1 MAEERRVVEAPE
13 REEKVDLS
21 KAVPHLA
28 ERQIVK
34 GTVVR
39 VDTEGVLV
47 DVGAKS
53 EGIIPTKEMSKP
65 GAADE
70 VSVGDR
76 IDVMVLRTEGE
87 EGNIILSKRRA
98 DVEMAWRRIQDAL
111 HSGKVLHAMVVD
123 KVKGGLVVD
132 LGLRGFVPGSHVDL
146 TQAKGRRFEWFVGQS
161 IPLKVLEVDRGKGR
175 AVLSH
180 KQAVDD
186 VRKKSKADLLATLQE
201 GEVVEGAVKR
211 LTDFGAFVDLGG
223 ADGLLPISEMS
234 WTYIK
239 HPSEVLRR
247 NQHVKVQVLRVDR
260 EAGRISL
267 GLKQILDDP
276 WQSVSERIRSGDVV
290 RGKVV
295 RTVASGAFVRLGDLD
310 AFVPISELAEKR
322 VGKVEDVVKPGDA
335 VEALVMEIRPDERRM
350 TLSIRRMER
359 DRERK
364 RVRDVLKAQQ
374 DEGRV
379 TIGDIAGALLQQA
392 VARQTDGEPP
402 AAPEAPGESET
413 PDAAHGEEPPER

>member
-1 MAEERRVVEAPE
+1 MMGEERHAVETAE

-21 KAVPHLA
+21 KAVPQLA
-28 ERQIVK
+28 ERQIIQ

-53 EGIIPTKEMSKP
+53 EGLIPAQEMSKP
-65 GAADE
+65 GAAPD
-70 VSVGDR
+70 VTVGDR
-76 IDVMVLRTEGE
+76 IDVMVLHTEGD
-87 EGNIILSKRRA
+87 EGNIILSKHRA
-98 DVEMAWRRIQDAL
+98 DVEMAWRRIQEVQEA
-111 HSGKVLHAMVVD
+111 GQVLHAMVVD

-180 KQAVDD
+180 RLAVED
-186 VRKKSKADLLATLQE
+186 VRKKAKEDLFASLRE
-201 GEVVEGAVKR
+201 GQVVEGTVKR
-211 LTDFGAFVDLGG
+211 LTDFGAFIDLGG

-247 NQHVKVQVLRVDR
+247 NQRVRVQVLRADR
-260 EAGRISL
+260 ETGRISL

-276 WQSVSERIRSGDVV
+276 WQSAQEHFHSGDVV
-290 RGKVV
+290 RGKIV

-310 AFVPISELAEKR
+310 AFLPISELAEKR
-322 VGKVEDVVKPGDA
+322 VAKVEDVVKSGDA
-335 VEALVMEIRPDERRM
+335 IEAMVAEIRPDERRM
-350 TLSIRRMER
+350 TLSIRKMER
-359 DRERK
+359 DKERR
-364 RVRDVLKAQQ
+364 RVRDVLKAQE

-379 TIGDIAGALLQQA
+379 TIGDIAGDLLQQA
-392 VARQTDGEPP
+392 VSPRKNGE
-402 AAPEAPGESET
+402 GES
-413 PDAAHGEEPPER
+413 PES

>member
-1 MAEERRVVEAPE
+1 
-13 REEKVDLS
+13 VD
-21 KAVPHLA
+21 
-28 ERQIVK
+28 E
-34 GTVVR
+34 
-39 VDTEGVLV
+39 
-47 DVGAKS
+47 
-53 EGIIPTKEMSKP
+53 
-65 GAADE
+65 
-70 VSVGDR
+70 
-76 IDVMVLRTEGE
+76 
-87 EGNIILSKRRA
+87 
-98 DVEMAWRRIQDAL
+98 
-111 HSGKVLHAMVVD
+111 
-123 KVKGGLVVD
+123 
-132 LGLRGFVPGSHVDL
+132 
-146 TQAKGRRFEWFVGQS
+146 
-161 IPLKVLEVDRGKGR
+161 
-175 AVLSH
+175 
-180 KQAVDD
+180 

-211 LTDFGAFVDLGG
+211 LTDFGAFIDLGG

-267 GLKQILDDP
+267 GLKQILEDP
-276 WQSVSERIRSGDVV
+276 WQSVTERIRSGDVV

-295 RTVASGAFVRLGDLD
+295 RTVASGAFVRLGELD

-392 VARQTDGEPP
+392 VARRPDGETP
-402 AAPEAPGESET
+402 APTEAVEPEVPEE
-413 PDAAHGEEPPER
+413 AHREEEEPSES

>member
-1 MAEERRVVEAPE
+1 MADERRVIEVPE

-65 GAADE
+65 GTADE

-111 HSGKVLHAMVVD
+111 QAGTVLHAMVVD

-180 KQAVDD
+180 KQAVDE
-186 VRKKSKADLLATLQE
+186 VRKRSKADLLASLQE
-201 GEVVEGAVKR
+201 GEVVEGTVKR
-211 LTDFGAFVDLGG
+211 LTDFGAFIDLGG

-247 NQHVKVQVLRVDR
+247 NQHLKVQVLRVDR
-260 EAGRISL
+260 EAARISL

-276 WQSVSERIRSGDVV
+276 WQSITEHTRSGDVV

-310 AFVPISELAEKR
+310 AFLPISELADKR
-322 VGKVEDVVKPGDA
+322 VGKVEDVVKPGDT
-335 VEALVMEIRPDERRM
+335 VEALVMEIRPEERRM

-364 RVRDVLKAQQ
+364 RVREVLKAQQ

-392 VARQTDGEPP
+392 VGPRPDGETP
-402 AAPEAPGESET
+402 AASEAADEPEAPEPEH
-413 PDAAHGEEPPER
+413 DAER

>member
-1 MAEERRVVEAPE
+1 MVGEERQAVETAE

-21 KAVPHLA
+21 KAIPQLA
-28 ERQIVK
+28 ERQIIQ

-53 EGIIPTKEMSKP
+53 EGLIPAQEMSKP
-65 GAADE
+65 GASPD

-76 IDVMVLRTEGE
+76 IDVMVLSTEGD

-98 DVEMAWRRIQDAL
+98 DVEMAWRRIQEAQEA
-111 HSGKVLHAMVVD
+111 GQVLHAMVVD

-161 IPLKVLEVDRGKGR
+161 IPLKVLEVDRVKGR

-180 KQAVDD
+180 RLAVED
-186 VRKKSKADLLATLQE
+186 VRKKAKEDLFTSLRE
-201 GEVVEGAVKR
+201 GNVVEGTVKR
-211 LTDFGAFVDLGG
+211 LTDFGAFIDLGG

-247 NQHVKVQVLRVDR
+247 NQHVRVQVLRADR

-276 WQSVSERIRSGDVV
+276 WQNAQARFRSGDVV
-290 RGKVV
+290 QGKVV

-310 AFVPISELAEKR
+310 AFIPISELAEKR
-322 VGKVEDVVKPGDA
+322 TAKVEDVVKPGDA
-335 VEALVMEIRPDERRM
+335 IEAMVAEIRPDERRM
-350 TLSIRRMER
+350 TLSIRKMER
-359 DRERK
+359 DKERR
-364 RVRDVLKAQQ
+364 RVRDVMKAQE

-379 TIGDIAGALLQQA
+379 TIGDIAGDLLQQA
-392 VARQTDGEPP
+392 VSPRKNGE
-402 AAPEAPGESET
+402 GESQ
-413 PDAAHGEEPPER
+413 DS

>member
-1 MAEERRVVEAPE
+1 MMGEERHAVETAE

-21 KAVPHLA
+21 KAVPQLS
-28 ERQIVK
+28 ERQIIQ

-53 EGIIPTKEMSKP
+53 EGLIPAQEMSKP
-65 GAADE
+65 GAAPD
-70 VSVGDR
+70 VNVGDR
-76 IDVMVLRTEGE
+76 IDVMVLRTEGD

-98 DVEMAWRRIQDAL
+98 DVEMAWRRIQEAQEL
-111 HSGKVLHAMVVD
+111 GQVLHAMVVD

-180 KQAVDD
+180 RLAVED
-186 VRKKSKADLLATLQE
+186 VRKKAKEDLFTSLRE
-201 GEVVEGAVKR
+201 GHVVEGTVKR

-247 NQHVKVQVLRVDR
+247 NQRVRVQVLRTDR
-260 EAGRISL
+260 ETGRISL

-276 WQSVSERIRSGDVV
+276 WQTAQERFRSGDVV
-290 RGKVV
+290 RGKIV

-310 AFVPISELAEKR
+310 AFIPISELAEKR
-322 VGKVEDVVKPGDA
+322 TAKVEDVVKPGDA
-335 VEALVMEIRPDERRM
+335 IEAMVAEIRPDERRM
-350 TLSIRRMER
+350 TLSIRKMER
-359 DRERK
+359 DKERR
-364 RVRDVLKAQQ
+364 RVRDVLKAQE

-379 TIGDIAGALLQQA
+379 TIGDIAGDLLQQA
-392 VARQTDGEPP
+392 VSPRKNGEGDS
-402 AAPEAPGESET
+402 PES
-413 PDAAHGEEPPER
+413 

>member
-1 MAEERRVVEAPE
+1 MMGEERHAVETAE

-21 KAVPHLA
+21 KAVPQLA
-28 ERQIVK
+28 ERQIIQ

-53 EGIIPTKEMSKP
+53 EGLIPTQEMSTP
-65 GAADE
+65 GAAPD
-70 VSVGDR
+70 VSVGDK
-76 IDVMVLRTEGE
+76 IDVMVLRTEGD

-98 DVEMAWRRIQDAL
+98 DVEMAWRRIQEAQDAG
-111 HSGKVLHAMVVD
+111 HVLHAMVVD

-146 TQAKGRRFEWFVGQS
+146 TQSKGRRFEWFVGQS
-161 IPLKVLEVDRGKGR
+161 IPLRVLEMDRGKGR

-180 KQAVDD
+180 RLAVEDE
-186 VRKKSKADLLATLQE
+186 RKKAKEDLFTSLRE
-201 GEVVEGAVKR
+201 GHVVEGTVKR
-211 LTDFGAFVDLGG
+211 LTDFGAFIDLGG

-247 NQHVKVQVLRVDR
+247 NQRVKVQVLRADR

-276 WQSVSERIRSGDVV
+276 WKSAQERFHSGDVV
-290 RGKVV
+290 RGKIV

-310 AFVPISELAEKR
+310 AFIPISELAEKR
-322 VGKVEDVVKPGDA
+322 TAKVEDVVKAGDA
-335 VEALVMEIRPDERRM
+335 IEAMVAEIRPDERRM
-350 TLSIRRMER
+350 TLSIRKMER
-359 DRERK
+359 DKERR
-364 RVRDVLKAQQ
+364 RVRDVLKAQE

-379 TIGDIAGALLQQA
+379 TIGDIAGDLLQQA
-392 VARQTDGEPP
+392 VSPRKNGE
-402 AAPEAPGESET
+402 GET
-413 PDAAHGEEPPER
+413 PES